1 MNLSEMVNPWSA
13 LAAARREVSTLKA
26 EVARL
31 EKTQNM
37 LLEELDEARKN
48 DARGKDGRY
57 SKRK

>member
-1 MNLSEMVNPWSA
+1 MNIREMVNPWSA
-13 LAAARREVSTLKA
+13 LAAARQEVSTLKA

-48 DARGKDGRY
+48 DTRGKDGRY

>member
-1 MNLSEMVNPWSA
+1 MNISEMVNPWSA

-48 DARGKDGRY
+48 DTRGKDGRY